1 MESHIPTPDSAEVKA
16 NDIFAEIDVTGDRV
30 DAYPDF
36 ITNIYKKKKEKP
48 KIGVHQHKNDLF
60 YNTNHPRRGIAVIFN
75 HEHFDLPVL
84 KQRNGTE
91 ADGHNLEIT
100 LRNMHFEVIV
110 HKDLTFKQLDAVLD
124 DVASLDFNNC
134 DCLLIAVLSHGE
146 QNSIYAKNMSYSTNV
161 LFNRFTPDKCPSLA
175 GKPKLFVIQACQGDK
190 LDGGI
195 DVEIDKPDSGA
206 ETYRMP
212 LYADFL
218 FAYSTIPGYFSWR
231 NTQRGSWFIQA
242 FCEEFNQHWQNF
254 DFLTILLF
262 VNRRVAYDFE
272 SYTKSVISSTTSSK
286 AFQKR
291 QKQLPTE
298 AKKKQ
303 LPLNLVV
310 KDKKAPSSTSQS
322 EKTQTKSGKP
332 KPRIHSNICRFCGK
346 FYTTANELKEHEMNH
361 TTNKELLCPECGMGF
376 ARRSYLVEHA
386 CIHSGEKPHK
396 CYYCDRAF
404 TLKCNLVRHV
414 RIHTGE
420 KPFICDICNKDFT
433 LKKNMIE
440 HKRTH
445 TGEKPFD
452 CKLCDQSFSRRSSLV
467 RHLRIHT
474 GEKCYECHECHKTFS
489 WKYYLQRHM
498 AIHLQKKSRKCR
510 RRSNN
515 KQEDTETVPQP
526 IPPQTD
532 FINCE
537 NQLQENF
544 MENQSKNNLVEHS
557 YAMESS
563 PIDEPNFE
571 IKEEIDGIE
580 KMEFEEESVKC
591 EEDEPAGSEPPSV
604 PELKTPIIIIES
616 YSKAIISTSVPQ
628 NNPITSPSNDI
639 IHLKEI
645 VFVDCEKPSE
655 DDIEEKF
662 STMAID
668 PIDENKSDIEEK
680 DGVPTGSETSL
691 FKRRLTVVLTP
702 FILRVS
708 SLQEVS
714 VTPPQENQTVS
725 QLNEDNNIMTKN
737 EYKNIGGRQ
746 LSVRLYRMEESNFPI
761 EIGKKFGN

>member
-272 SYTKSVISSTTSSK
+272 SYVPTNLSMH
-286 AFQKR
+286 R
-291 QKQLPTE
+291 QKQISSFTC
-298 AKKKQ
+298 Q
-303 LPLNLVV
+303 L
-310 KDKKAPSSTSQS
+310 T
-322 EKTQTKSGKP
+322 
-332 KPRIHSNICRFCGK
+332 R
-346 FYTTANELKEHEMNH
+346 
-361 TTNKELLCPECGMGF
+361 
-376 ARRSYLVEHA
+376 
-386 CIHSGEKPHK
+386 
-396 CYYCDRAF
+396 
-404 TLKCNLVRHV
+404 
-414 RIHTGE
+414 
-420 KPFICDICNKDFT
+420 
-433 LKKNMIE
+433 
-440 HKRTH
+440 
-445 TGEKPFD
+445 
-452 CKLCDQSFSRRSSLV
+452 
-467 RHLRIHT
+467 
-474 GEKCYECHECHKTFS
+474 
-489 WKYYLQRHM
+489 
-498 AIHLQKKSRKCR
+498 
-510 RRSNN
+510 
-515 KQEDTETVPQP
+515 
-526 IPPQTD
+526 
-532 FINCE
+532 
-537 NQLQENF
+537 
-544 MENQSKNNLVEHS
+544 
-557 YAMESS
+557 
-563 PIDEPNFE
+563 
-571 IKEEIDGIE
+571 
-580 KMEFEEESVKC
+580 
-591 EEDEPAGSEPPSV
+591 
-604 PELKTPIIIIES
+604 
-616 YSKAIISTSVPQ
+616 
-628 NNPITSPSNDI
+628 
-639 IHLKEI
+639 
-645 VFVDCEKPSE
+645 
-655 DDIEEKF
+655 
-662 STMAID
+662 
-668 PIDENKSDIEEK
+668 
-680 DGVPTGSETSL
+680 
-691 FKRRLTVVLTP
+691 
-702 FILRVS
+702 ILRFS
-708 SLQEVS
+708 PKTERKTAL
-714 VTPPQENQTVS
+714 
-725 QLNEDNNIMTKN
+725 K
-737 EYKNIGGRQ
+737 
-746 LSVRLYRMEESNFPI
+746 
-761 EIGKKFGN
+761 